1 VAGDLLHNYP
11 WLLAVVLFFAATL
24 LFPGRDHQG
33 ADARRADAGREPADR
48 HRLVCRRLRPVRS
61 ADLPT
66 LLAAVEMDDT
76 GSTRIGKYVF
86 NHAFLIPG
94 VIAITLC
101 VILGFIFGGIML

>member
-1 VAGDLLHNYP
+1 MAAGGGTVFRRHAA
-11 WLLAVVLFFAATL
+11 LLA
-24 LFPGRDHQG
+24 GSHHQG
-33 ADARRADAGREPADR
+33 VDACRAAAGRQSADGY
-48 HRLVCRRLRPVRS
+48 RLVAAVS
-61 ADLPT
+61 ALFVLPTYPT